1 MLLQLLDVT
10 ALSQATIAV
19 DRYYTNDDDVT
30 VIKMVRMKVQIM
42 LTAVMKSGGRAH
54 GDDGPLLGA
63 QLWQNHDVFERVMN
77 DNEGADE

>member
-1 MLLQLLDVT
+1 
-10 ALSQATIAV
+10 
-19 DRYYTNDDDVT
+19 
-30 VIKMVRMKVQIM
+30 MVRMKVQIM